1 MHYSLSSR
9 FRGAIVGL
17 AIGARQQKFGSYKP
31 QLLSA
36 EANQEQSLEKQSF
49 SFESEAQI
57 VTLVEVGMKSLIQR
71 RKFDVKDWHHAV
83 GKNLSLSALDAIV
96 ATIPLALFYH
106 ENEIKLRD
114 NLQLAVA
121 AVEQDDPEIRD
132 IALAVGYAI
141 ALSLQPKLHLAE
153 VISQTID
160 FVGKD
165 DSALTQ
171 NIFKVKTFLEQNAGL
186 ETVVTNLER
195 SGQPSS
201 CFALALY
208 CYLSSLEDFR
218 LSLRR
223 VVEKSPQPQLTCA
236 ITAALSG
243 AYNGLA
249 GIPATLRQQ
258 LCCPSVASGSVS
270 ITTEEEML
278 RLSDALVAVWSGVYE
293 QANQPTDLSQ
303 VAAIAAPRAIRMR

>member
-1 MHYSLSSR
+1 MHYSLNSR

-31 QLLSA
+31 QLSYPD
-36 EANQEQSLEKQSF
+36 ANLERSLAKQSLSP
-49 SFESEAQI
+49 ESSEEI
-57 VTLVEVGMKSLIQR
+57 VTLLEAGIKSLIQR
-71 RKFDVKDWHHAV
+71 RQFDVEDWHHAV
-83 GKNLSLSALDAIV
+83 GNNSSLSALQLIV

-106 ENEIKLRD
+106 ENEMKLRQ
-114 NLQLAVA
+114 NLQLGVAV
-121 AVEQDDPEIRD
+121 VGQNEPEIRD

-141 ALSLQPKLHLAE
+141 ALSLQPKLHPAE
-153 VISQTID
+153 LISQTID
-160 FVGKD
+160 FVGN
-165 DSALTQ
+165 SEGILTQ
-171 NIFKVKTFLEQNAGL
+171 NIFKVKIFLEQNAGL

-258 LCCPSVASGSVS
+258 LRCPSLGTGCVS
-270 ITTEEEML
+270 MTTEEEML

-303 VAAIAAPRAIRMR
+303 AAAIAAPRAIRMR

>member
-1 MHYSLSSR
+1 MHYSLNSR
-9 FRGAIVGL
+9 FRGAILGL

-31 QLLSA
+31 QLSYRD
-36 EANQEQSLEKQSF
+36 ANLERSLEKQSF
-49 SFESEAQI
+49 SFESSEEI
-57 VTLVEVGMKSLIQR
+57 VTLLEAGIKSLIQR
-71 RKFDVKDWHHAV
+71 RQFDVEDWHHAV
-83 GKNLSLSALDAIV
+83 GNNSSLSALQLIV

-106 ENEIKLRD
+106 ENEMKLRQ

-121 AVEQDDPEIRD
+121 VVGQNEPEIRD

-141 ALSLQPKLHLAE
+141 ALSLQPKLHSAE
-153 VISQTID
+153 LIFHTIN
-160 FVGKD
+160 FVGN
-165 DSALTQ
+165 SQGTLTQ
-171 NIFKVKTFLEQNAGL
+171 NLLKVKDFLEQNAGL

-201 CFALALY
+201 CFALAFY
-208 CYLSSLEDFR
+208 CYLSTLEDFR

-223 VVEKSPQPQLTCA
+223 VVEKSSQPQLTCA

-249 GIPATLRQQ
+249 SIPATLRQP
-258 LCCPSVASGSVS
+258 LRCPSLGTGCVS
-270 ITTEEEML
+270 MTTEEEML

-303 VAAIAAPRAIRMR
+303 AAAIAAPRAIRMR